1 LSGKLIKMHRAE
13 DLQAELI
20 IPRSPSPGPPPPP
33 SFEELPEDEVNDLA
47 MTAYMRAENSKKI
60 EARVK
65 GIAYVA
71 RKFDEL
77 AAEERKKLAGNEW
90 ALMNVTFPRN
100 ETTED

>member
-77 AAEERKKLAGNEW
+77 TAEERKKLARNEW
-90 ALMNVTFPRN
+90 ALMNVSFPRN

>member
-1 LSGKLIKMHRAE
+1 MHCAE

-20 IPRSPSPGPPPPP
+20 IPRSPSPEPPAPP
-33 SFEELPEDEVNDLA
+33 SFEELPEDEANDLA

-71 RKFDEL
+71 RRFDEL
-77 AAEERKKLAGNEW
+77 TAEERKKLAENEW
-90 ALMNVTFPRN
+90 ALMNVSFPRN

>member
-1 LSGKLIKMHRAE
+1 MHRAE

-71 RKFDEL
+71 RRFDEL
-77 AAEERKKLAGNEW
+77 TAEERKKLAENEW
-90 ALMNVTFPRN
+90 ALMNVSFPRN